1 MPYNEAGDQVMV
13 TWVGFLALGS
23 HPRLISRNK
32 RRCAR
37 DGSPKRL
44 RQVLPG
50 FKGSA
55 WHPSRGQLE
64 SRDRS
69 PNSRRTRNKL
79 SKMTGPSAGSPQN
92 RTKKPKTKRRF
103 FRRSFASGCF
113 RPGPPTPR
121 IPSLQAG
128 CLLAF
133 GLQLRLPAT
142 VTAAN
147 DAGTELRERKRR
159 EECLSEVK

>member
-1 MPYNEAGDQVMV
+1 MV
-13 TWVGFLALGS
+13 TWVGFLALGVPS
-23 HPRLISRNK
+23 PVSRNK
-32 RRCAR
+32 RRCT

-50 FKGSA
+50 FKCSA
-55 WHPSRGQLE
+55 WHPSRGQLD

-92 RTKKPKTKRRF
+92 RLEKPKTKRRF
-103 FRRSFASGCF
+103 FRRSFASLWMFQAWSC
-113 RPGPPTPR
+113 PPTPR
-121 IPSLQAG
+121 IPSLFCRMSSG
-128 CLLAF
+128 LRLAA
-133 GLQLRLPAT
+133 LQLRLPAM

-147 DAGTELRERKRR
+147 DDGTELRERKRR
-159 EECLSEVK
+159 EECLAWSEVK